1 MRWLQ
6 AGSRPLLTRALL
18 VALAGG
24 SSHRVISRRTFVVAL
39 GAVLASP
46 LAADAQQAGKVPRI
60 GILSASYPSPPSEST
75 WRGFYEGLRDLG
87 WTVGRDLVVERRYA
101 EGRLDRLRALAQDL
115 IRLNVDVIV
124 TFGPNTIKPAR
135 EATRTI
141 PIVMIAGSGDPVRD
155 GLVASLARPGGN
167 VTGVASQAGAEL
179 IGKNLEI
186 LKEVFPRLSRVTIL
200 TDGPGSPIGDRAW
213 EDATRRLGVSL
224 ERSVI
229 QDPTELEP
237 TMAAISRQRPEA
249 VFVRMGGILYTSR
262 NHLAALA
269 LARRL
274 PTFATLRELPEAGG
288 LLSYGPSIGAIYRRG
303 AYYVDKILK
312 GAKPADLPV
321 ELPTK
326 FELVINLKTAKVLG
340 LTVPQSVLMRADEV
354 IQ

>member
-1 MRWLQ
+1 MN
-6 AGSRPLLTRALL
+6 
-18 VALAGG
+18 
-24 SSHRVISRRTFVVAL
+24 RRTFLRGLTL
-39 GAVLASP
+39 GILSAP
-46 LAADAQQAGKVPRI
+46 LVTEAQQGGKVSRI

-101 EGRLDRLRALAQDL
+101 EGRLDRLPALAQDL
-115 IRLNVDVIV
+115 IRLNVEVIAA
-124 TFGPNTIKPAR
+124 FGPNTIRPAW

-141 PIVMIAGSGDPVRD
+141 PIVMIAGSADPVRA
-155 GLVASLARPGGN
+155 GFVTSLARPGGN
-167 VTGVASQAGAEL
+167 VTGVASAAGAEL
-179 IGKNLEI
+179 GGKSLEI

-200 TDGPGSPIGDRAW
+200 TDGLSSQIVDRAW
-213 EDATRRLGVSL
+213 EDASRQLGVRL

-274 PTFATLRELPEAGG
+274 PTFAALRELPEAGG

-312 GAKPADLPV
+312 GAKPAELPI
-321 ELPTK
+321 EQPTK
-326 FELVINLKTAKVLG
+326 FELVINLKTAKALG
-340 LTVPQSVLMRADEV
+340 LTIPPSLLLRADQV
-354 IQ
+354 IE